1 MLPSADWLSQLFALM
16 PVSGTLDIR
25 CSFGAPWALPHNAVA
40 KGEIPYHIVLKGE
53 AVLDDWAGSG
63 NTRLTAGDILL
74 LPGGGEHY
82 LHDGSGHR
90 AKPVVRRYGT
100 NVVINENSGTGEP
113 FDMLCGSFFLASP
126 YDRVLLRYLPERLI
140 VRAGIET
147 ESRANSATGSRLANL
162 VALMR
167 AEADG
172 ECLGGGAMLNAYSA
186 ALFTLALRLASE
198 TETAPMGLL
207 ALAGH
212 PRLAPALGAMLDDPA
227 RPWTLPEL
235 ADICNMS
242 RATLVRHFQ
251 ERLGHSAN
259 DFLLDIRMT
268 LAAKELGKSNIS
280 TGAVAD
286 LAGYQSEAAFQR
298 AFKKYMGVTPSQWRR
313 DSAVRAVRTNGLPA

>member
-1 MLPSADWLSQLFALM
+1 MLPNVDWLSHLFALM
-16 PVSGTLDIR
+16 PVRGSLDIR
-25 CSFGAPWALPHNAVA
+25 CSFGAPWALSHDAVA

-53 AVLDDWAGSG
+53 AVLEDSAGLGKTS
-63 NTRLTAGDILL
+63 LMAGDILL
-74 LPGGGEHY
+74 LPGGEAHN
-82 LHDGSGHR
+82 LHDGSGQR
-90 AKPVVRRYGT
+90 AKPVVRRDGI
-100 NVVINENSGTGEP
+100 NVVINENSGTGEQ
-113 FDMLCGSFFLASP
+113 FDMLCGSFFLESP

-140 VRAGIET
+140 VRAGIQT
-147 ESRANSATGSRLANL
+147 ESRGNNTTDSRLANL

-172 ECLGGGAMLNAYSA
+172 ECLGGRAMLNACSV
-186 ALFTLALRLASE
+186 ALFTLVLRLASE
-198 TETAPMGLL
+198 SETAPMGLL

-227 RPWTLPEL
+227 RAWTLPEL

-268 LAAKELGKSNIS
+268 LAAKELEKSNIS

-298 AFKKYMGVTPSQWRR
+298 AFKKHMGVTPAQWRR
-313 DSAVRAVRTNGLPA
+313 DSAVRVVRTNGGSP